1 MDRTA
6 SPARISVLQDQYR
19 HAFTRYQ
26 RAKRT
31 ADQAEAA
38 CTAAV
43 HAREAAH
50 DDEVNAGREV
60 MRAAAA
66 LEAASDTAFLTQHG
80 INAG

>member
-6 SPARISVLQDQYR
+6 SPERIAVLQDQYR

-26 RAKRT
+26 LAKRT

-38 CTAAV
+38 CNAALR
-43 HAREAAH
+43 ACEAAH

-66 LEAASDTAFLTQHG
+66 LEAASDTAFLTEHG
-80 INAG
+80 ISAC